1 MRRIAILLALFHGTN
16 GLVML
21 LAPGLWYAAAPGVP
35 ETGPLNHHFVRDI
48 GLGFLAAA
56 GALTLFA
63 RDPDSRALAVPAA
76 VFLGGHAGLH
86 LAEIATHGTTLGQG
100 LRDLVLIVLPGLLP
114 LAFLARPA
122 RRLVRP

>member
-21 LAPGLWYAAAPGVP
+21 LVPGLWYASVPGVP
-35 ETGPLNHHFVRDI
+35 ETGPLNLHFVRDI

-56 GALTLFA
+56 AALLLFA
-63 RDPDSRALAVPAA
+63 RDTGSRALALPAA

-86 LAEIATHGTTLGQG
+86 LTEIAAHGATLGHG
-100 LRDLVLIVLPGLLP
+100 LRELATILMPGLLP
-114 LAFLARPA
+114 LALLARPA
-122 RRLVRP
+122 RRMVRP